1 VARRPLHVAVK
12 GDWGAG
18 TTAQRAVTRRMCEQ
32 RARTP
37 FRDVL
42 TTGDNFYNPDG
53 TATQVNYV
61 RPERCLIRSE
71 GHRWWPTWGNHDLAG
86 SATEDILGAGRR
98 HYTWRARGARFI
110 ALDSNRAYAD
120 DQRAWLE
127 RLLMRATERVVIVY
141 FHHSPLASGDFR
153 GPDPTVQQNW
163 MPLFT
168 RYDVTLVL
176 SGHQH
181 AYEHHQAR
189 GVDYVVTGGGGAALY
204 RCATKPP
211 TLSKCRSVHHFVL
224 LKITGD
230 TVTVRAIDARGGTV
244 DRFTIAA

>member
-1 VARRPLHVAVK
+1 VAVK
-12 GDWGAG
+12 GDWGTGSA
-18 TTAQRAVTRRMCEQ
+18 AQRAITRQMCKQ

-42 TTGDNFYNPDG
+42 TTGDNFYDPDG
-53 TATQVNYV
+53 TATQANYV
-61 RPERCLIRSE
+61 RPERCLIRSRS
-71 GHRWWPTWGNHDLAG
+71 HRWRATWGNHDLAG
-86 SATEDILGAGRR
+86 SSTADVLGARR
-98 HYTWRARGARFI
+98 RFYTWRAGDTRFI

-120 DQRAWLE
+120 DQREWLE
-127 RLLMRATERVVIVY
+127 RQLDRATEDAVIVY
-141 FHHSPLASGDFR
+141 FHHTPLSSGGFR

-163 MPLFT
+163 MPLFA

-189 GVDYVVTGGGGAALY
+189 GVDYVVTGGGGEVVY
-204 RCATKPP
+204 PCATTPA
-211 TLSKCRSVHHFVL
+211 TQLRCRSIHHFVL
-224 LKITGD
+224 LKVEGG